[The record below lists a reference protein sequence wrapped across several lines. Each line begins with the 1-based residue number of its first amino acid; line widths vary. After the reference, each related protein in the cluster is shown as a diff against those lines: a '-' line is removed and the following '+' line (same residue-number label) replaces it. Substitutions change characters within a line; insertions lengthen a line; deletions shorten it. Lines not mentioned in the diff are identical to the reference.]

1 MKREGSVWLVGLLA
15 IGLGIGCGSR
25 DSAESETDS
34 TRQLEAPASATV
46 VPVPEAAAP
55 RDIAILEIAD
65 HGEIRLELLPG
76 LAPKSVESFVSLAEA
91 DFYDGTL
98 FHRVIPGFMIQG
110 GDPNSKDDDP
120 SNDGMGGPGYTLP
133 DEFSQVSFVRGI
145 VALAHT
151 ARPNSAGSQFFIV
164 HEDSRHLDGQYSV
177 IGQVTAGIDVVD
189 AISRVPTGTG
199 NRPQTNVVLVDA
211 RIEKSGSASAAP
223 EEATEPEAPS
233 RGGREW
239 DEGSS

>member
-1 MKREGSVWLVGLLA
+1 VGLLA
-15 IGLGIGCGSR
+15 IGLGIGCGSQ
-25 DSAESETDS
+25 DDVESKTDS
-34 TRQLEAPASATV
+34 TPQPEVRATAPL

-65 HGEIRLELLPG
+65 LGEIRIELLPE

-91 DFYDGTL
+91 DLYDGTL

-120 SNDGMGGPGYTLP
+120 SNDGMGGPGFTLP

-145 VALAHT
+145 VAMART
-151 ARPNSAGSQFFIV
+151 AQPNSAGSQFFIV
-164 HEDSRHLDGQYSV
+164 HEDSRHLDGQYTV

-189 AISRVPTGTG
+189 AISRIPTGPN
-199 NRPQTNVVLVDA
+199 NRPQSNVMLLDM
-211 RIEKSGSASAAP
+211 RIEKSGSANAAP
-223 EEATEPEAPS
+223 DEPTEPQEPS
-233 RGGREW
+233 SGGPEW
-239 DEGSS
+239 DEGST

>member
-1 MKREGSVWLVGLLA
+1 MGLLTLVGLMA
-15 IGLGIGCGSR
+15 IGLGIGCGSQ
-25 DSAESETDS
+25 ENVETD
-34 TRQLEAPASATV
+34 TEATKQPEARAV
-46 VPVPEAAAP
+46 APIVPVPEAATP

-65 HGEIRLELLPG
+65 LGEIRIELLPE
-76 LAPKSVESFVSLAEA
+76 LAPKNVESFVSLAEA

-98 FHRVIPGFMIQG
+98 FHRVIPGFMLQG

-145 VALAHT
+145 VALART
-151 ARPNSAGSQFFIV
+151 PMPNSAGSQFFIV

-189 AISRVPTGTG
+189 AISRVPTDGA
-199 NRPQTNVVLVDA
+199 NRPQTNVVLLDV

-223 EEATEPEAPS
+223 DEDSEPEAPS
-233 RGGREW
+233 RDGREW
-239 DEGSS
+239 DEGSA

>member
-1 MKREGSVWLVGLLA
+1 M
-15 IGLGIGCGSR
+15 
-25 DSAESETDS
+25 
-34 TRQLEAPASATV
+34 
-46 VPVPEAAAP
+46 
-55 RDIAILEIAD
+55 AILEIAD
-65 HGEIRLELLPG
+65 LGEIRIELLPG
-76 LAPKSVESFVSLAEA
+76 LAPKNVESFISLAEA

-133 DEFSQVSFVRGI
+133 DEFSQVSIVRGI
-145 VALAHT
+145 VALART
-151 ARPNSAGSQFFIV
+151 AQPNSAGSQFFIV

-199 NRPQTNVVLVDA
+199 NRPQTNVVLLDA

>member
-1 MKREGSVWLVGLLA
+1 M
-15 IGLGIGCGSR
+15 GLGIGCGSQ
-25 DSAESETDS
+25 DNVETDAEAAKQPE
-34 TRQLEAPASATV
+34 TRASAPV

-65 HGEIRLELLPG
+65 LGEIRIELLPE
-76 LAPKSVESFVSLAEA
+76 LAPKNVESFISLAEA
-91 DFYDGTL
+91 DLYDGTL

-133 DEFSQVSFVRGI
+133 DEFSQVSIVRGI
-145 VALAHT
+145 VALART
-151 ARPNSAGSQFFIV
+151 AMPNSAGSQFFIV

-177 IGQVTAGIDVVD
+177 IGHVTAGIDVVD

-199 NRPQTNVVLVDA
+199 NRPQTNVVLLDV

-223 EEATEPEAPS
+223 DEATKPEAPS
-233 RGGREW
+233 QGGREW